1 MHLVRYF
8 VKKSTDPPVG
18 ANEDGEGEGEVD
30 EGGDVEASILKTT

>member
-18 ANEDGEGEGEVD
+18 ANEDGEGEVD
-30 EGGDVEASILKTT
+30 EGGDAEAYILKTTCR